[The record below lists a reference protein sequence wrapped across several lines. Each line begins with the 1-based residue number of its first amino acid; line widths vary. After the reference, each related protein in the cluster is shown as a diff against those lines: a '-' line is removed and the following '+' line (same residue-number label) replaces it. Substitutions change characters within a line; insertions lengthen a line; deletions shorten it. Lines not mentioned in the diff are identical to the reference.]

1 MNLLRHVGMV
11 CSAWAVLLGACHTD
25 EPITAATETPN
36 ESDPAD
42 MDDPAVWV
50 HPTTSGQS
58 LIVAA
63 AKKGGL
69 RVYDLAGRLVRSY
82 PSHGNRFNNVDV
94 QYNFDLGGTR
104 IDIAVAS
111 DRLKD
116 QLRIWKI
123 DPAAE
128 NGPLVDI
135 TDPEIGRLFPTR
147 PDPADREHKTVEN
160 PNDGKNTAYGLTL
173 YRNKFANKIY
183 ALVNQNNEALIAQ
196 FELVARPGGRVG
208 MAPIRNWIFP
218 YIYKGQ
224 DLTQEDEADPTK
236 DFSPQF
242 EGMAVDQARGT
253 LYAGQEDV
261 GLWRIDLRSGI
272 ADARP
277 FYETTAFDPQSK
289 IARDVE
295 GLTIFYAP
303 GGKGYLLA
311 SSQGQ
316 AHGEPPLAPQPGLDD
331 TFAIF
336 TREGD
341 NAYLGS
347 FSISANP
354 ELGIDAVQECDG
366 ADVTNV
372 SLPGYPHGLLITQD
386 GYNDDN
392 LSGDPSATNLKF
404 TPWDRIAL
412 PQGLTLDSTYDPRT
426 QE

>member
-1 MNLLRHVGMV
+1 MNLRHISIAF
-11 CSAWAVLLGACHTD
+11 SAWATLLGACHTD
-25 EPITAATETPN
+25 EPITAAAETPN
-36 ESDPAD
+36 ESEPAD

-50 HPTTSGQS
+50 HPTTPGQS

-63 AKKGGL
+63 AKKGGM
-69 RVYDLAGRLVRSY
+69 RVYDLDGHLVKTY
-82 PSHGNRFNNVDV
+82 PSDGNRFNNVDV
-94 QYNFDLGGTR
+94 QYNFDLGGTSV
-104 IDIAVAS
+104 DIAVAS

-116 QLRIWKI
+116 KLRIWKI

-135 TDPEIGRLFPTR
+135 TDPDIARLFPTR
-147 PDPADREHKTVEN
+147 PDPADREHKTVQN

-173 YRNKFANKIY
+173 YRDKANDKFY
-183 ALVNQNNEALIAQ
+183 VLVNQNNEAVIAQ

-218 YIYKGQ
+218 YVYENQ
-224 DLTQEDEADPTK
+224 DLTQKDETDPTK

-242 EGMAVDQARGT
+242 EGMTVDQPRGI

-261 GLWRIDLRSGI
+261 GIWRVDLRSGI

-277 FYETTAFDPQSK
+277 FYETTAFDRGSK
-289 IARDVE
+289 VARDVE
-295 GLTIFYAP
+295 GLTIFYGA
-303 GGKGYLLA
+303 GGKGYLIA
-311 SSQGQ
+311 SSQGK
-316 AHGEPPLAPQPGLDD
+316 AHGEPPVAPQPGLDD
-331 TFAIF
+331 TFAVF
-336 TREGD
+336 AREGD

-347 FSISANP
+347 FSIAANP
-354 ELGIDAVQECDG
+354 DLGIDAVQECDG

-372 SLPGYPHGLLITQD
+372 ALPGYPHGLLITQD

-392 LSGDPSATNLKF
+392 LSGDPKATNLKL

-412 PQGLTLDSTYDPRT
+412 PQGWLLDSKYNPRT